1 MQCLSPSSIRRP
13 GQADARDRI
22 TIPCGKCAACL
33 SNRRSDWAVRLE
45 QEFRVSENAHFLTL
59 TYSDEHLCFGAISEF
74 ATLVRSDIQLFM
86 KRLRKRCD
94 SKLKY
99 YVAGEYGSR
108 TYRPHY
114 HAIIFNLPDNNVEL
128 LLKTWQKGNVH
139 VGTVTPASIRYTLKY
154 MLQANHSSYSNEVQ
168 KPFSLM
174 SKNLGISYI
183 SKRFEWHRA
192 DISRSYVQVE
202 GGKKVRLPRYYRDKL
217 YTKEERE
224 KQILMMQK
232 NEAELPSEQSEM
244 RRWFKDE
251 IEKKVDFTQRV
262 ERKLKDGSKF

>member
-59 TYSDEHLCFGAISEF
+59 TYSDEHLCYGAISEF

-128 LLKTWQKGNVH
+128 LLKTWQK
-139 VGTVTPASIRYTLKY
+139 VTCMWELLLLLLFVIHLSICC
-154 MLQANHSSYSNEVQ
+154 
-168 KPFSLM
+168 
-174 SKNLGISYI
+174 
-183 SKRFEWHRA
+183 
-192 DISRSYVQVE
+192 
-202 GGKKVRLPRYYRDKL
+202 
-217 YTKEERE
+217 
-224 KQILMMQK
+224 KQIIRVIQMRFRNLFLLCRRIWESPIFQSVLNGIGQISLDLMF
-232 NEAELPSEQSEM
+232 
-244 RRWFKDE
+244 R
-251 IEKKVDFTQRV
+251 
-262 ERKLKDGSKF
+262 LKAGKSSSSSLLSR